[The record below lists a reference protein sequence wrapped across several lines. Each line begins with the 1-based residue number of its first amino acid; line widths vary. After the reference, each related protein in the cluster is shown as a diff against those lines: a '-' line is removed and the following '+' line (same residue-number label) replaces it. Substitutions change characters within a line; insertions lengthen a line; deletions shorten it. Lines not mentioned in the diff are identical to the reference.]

1 MYADP
6 RLGLKSI
13 SAFIKEM
20 RGQAGAAQVRRA
32 LLESEVYALNARRVA
47 PKTRRPVIVRTLNHT
62 WSADLM
68 DTSAHQAENDG
79 VRFVLVV
86 VDCLSK
92 KVWLQPMLNKQAT
105 TTAAAFQKVLDD
117 AGVAPKFLWQDRG
130 TELAGAMKTLC
141 TARGVKQYST
151 GGEGK
156 AVIAERMIRTVRGR
170 LNRLADARQ
179 TWRFVDVLQQV
190 ADNINDT
197 ISRTH
202 GMKPND
208 VSADNQE
215 AVARRLYKDID
226 DPEAK
231 LVARAETLSAVP
243 KFEVGDLVRVSIL
256 GKMFDKV
263 GENNNW
269 SVELFRV
276 IKVQPGSPTLF
287 WLADTK
293 PGSDTLEA
301 DEPVEGAFYAEEL
314 TEAKP
319 PPTWRYE
326 VLRRERG
333 RVFVHWVGWP
343 KKYDGWLAT
352 AQP

>member
-1 MYADP
+1 M
-6 RLGLKSI
+6 
-13 SAFIKEM
+13 
-20 RGQAGAAQVRRA
+20 
-32 LLESEVYALNARRVA
+32 
-47 PKTRRPVIVRTLNHT
+47 
-62 WSADLM
+62 
-68 DTSAHQAENDG
+68 
-79 VRFVLVV
+79 
-86 VDCLSK
+86 
-92 KVWLQPMLNKQAT
+92 
-105 TTAAAFQKVLDD
+105 
-117 AGVAPKFLWQDRG
+117 
-130 TELAGAMKTLC
+130 
-141 TARGVKQYST
+141 
-151 GGEGK
+151 
-156 AVIAERMIRTVRGR
+156 
-170 LNRLADARQ
+170 
-179 TWRFVDVLQQV
+179 DVLQQV
-190 ADNINDT
+190 ADNINST
-197 ISRTH
+197 VSRTH

-231 LVARAETLSAVP
+231 LLARAETLSTVP

-256 GKMFDKV
+256 GKVFDNV
-263 GENNNW
+263 GENNTW

-301 DEPVEGAFYAEEL
+301 DEPVERGFYAEEL

-333 RVFVHWVGWP
+333 RAFVHWVGWP

-352 AQP
+352 